1 MKITQFNI
9 EIATICEIMCEE
21 GSESKFV
28 SEEGL
33 NVFWTMPRTNLTPAT
48 LRNIKTRTDL
58 RIASGPIIISTGT
71 LQSKIRDKTT
81 LMTLF

>member
-1 MKITQFNI
+1 
-9 EIATICEIMCEE
+9 MCEE

-48 LRNIKTRTDL
+48 LRNIKTTQQHFNDC
-58 RIASGPIIISTGT
+58 SGPLIT
-71 LQSKIRDKTT
+71 LSLLLGPLKVQIKKNINPHDSMIYS
-81 LMTLF
+81 FI